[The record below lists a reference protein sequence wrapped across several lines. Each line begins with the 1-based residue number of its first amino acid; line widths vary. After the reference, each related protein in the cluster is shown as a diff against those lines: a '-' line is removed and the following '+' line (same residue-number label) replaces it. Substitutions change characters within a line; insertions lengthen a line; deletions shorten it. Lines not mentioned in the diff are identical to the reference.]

1 MDVNKIWAGGFAHC
15 ASISIPSSKSG
26 KESAMKNLYTQDSET
41 ISMYEKHAINLLKAM
56 NLLTEKD
63 FLEPINKSR
72 NYMLVQ
78 QIANSVFVALG
89 RLTFSEIDESMP
101 ESMDSAS
108 MDLDEKISKYEEHIS
123 NLRKAIGWESSKTA
137 SQSLAV

>member
-1 MDVNKIWAGGFAHC
+1 
-15 ASISIPSSKSG
+15 
-26 KESAMKNLYTQDSET
+26 MKNLYTQDSET

-63 FLEPINKSR
+63 FLEPISKSR

-101 ESMDSAS
+101 ESMDSAN
-108 MDLDEKISKYEEHIS
+108 MDLDEKMSKYEEHIS
-123 NLRKAIGWESSKTA
+123 NLRKAIGWESSKTT

>member
-1 MDVNKIWAGGFAHC
+1 
-15 ASISIPSSKSG
+15 
-26 KESAMKNLYTQDSET
+26 MKNLYTQDSET

-108 MDLDEKISKYEEHIS
+108 MDLDEKMSKYEEHIS
-123 NLRKAIGWESSKTA
+123 NLRKAIGWESSKTT